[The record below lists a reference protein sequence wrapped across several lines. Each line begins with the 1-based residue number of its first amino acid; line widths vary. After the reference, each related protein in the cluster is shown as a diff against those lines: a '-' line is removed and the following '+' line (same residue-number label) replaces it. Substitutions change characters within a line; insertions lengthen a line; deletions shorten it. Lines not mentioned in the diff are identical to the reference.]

1 MRVACVLRACCV
13 GWSKYD
19 NDIVASERDIR
30 EATKKMFD
38 EVIPTLA
45 RDLDDT
51 DISDF
56 FERVLKEDAVCCP
69 FPFCFLFFCSLFIY
83 YCHIYSDYYFIT
95 FNSCSDL
102 MFIFMLTFFQ
112 HFGTFF

>member
-1 MRVACVLRACCV
+1 VLRACCV

-69 FPFCFLFFCSLFIY
+69 FPFSFFFCLLFIY
-83 YCHIYSDYYFIT
+83 YCHIFS
-95 FNSCSDL
+95 
-102 MFIFMLTFFQ
+102 
-112 HFGTFF
+112 

>member
-1 MRVACVLRACCV
+1 MPCVAVRGCAWLCCV

-69 FPFCFLFFCSLFIY
+69 FPLFLTLSFFIYKLLLFVTCYVFFLFIY
-83 YCHIYSDYYFIT
+83 F
-95 FNSCSDL
+95 
-102 MFIFMLTFFQ
+102 
-112 HFGTFF
+112 

>member
-1 MRVACVLRACCV
+1 MCIARCVPCRECCV

-45 RDLDDT
+45 RDLDAT

-56 FERVLKEDAVCCP
+56 FERVLKEDAVLP
-69 FPFCFLFFCSLFIY
+69 FSPFFLLFLY
-83 YCHIYSDYYFIT
+83 LLLVIYSFY
-95 FNSCSDL
+95 
-102 MFIFMLTFFQ
+102 IFF
-112 HFGTFF
+112 